1 MRLDEVKKGGKDQRG
16 RDILDVFW
24 STQDYV
30 IFQHPSGISP
40 HFSDDEEKAQ
50 RQRAAYAKIGPLLST
65 VNALRSSTVWRAGA
79 IDREI
84 ARGVAQSLEGDLQNA
99 ERTLTT
105 VRRRLRNLRTIEGRL
120 QYQVS
125 SLCAAVVAGL
135 LFALVRLFAGQEE
148 QGALSA
154 LRFAAVG
161 TFGAIGGFLSVSI
174 GIHKLGI
181 DPDTDWKINAVAG
194 ASRIVIAIIGSIFV
208 YLAIVSKLVLG
219 NLSLAD
225 SEAGLYAI
233 SLAAGFSETF
243 VPNILRH
250 LTSETEEGR
259 AQRLPAEVSDPDA
272 DR

>member
-1 MRLDEVKKGGKDQRG
+1 
-16 RDILDVFW
+16 
-24 STQDYV
+24 
-30 IFQHPSGISP
+30 
-40 HFSDDEEKAQ
+40 
-50 RQRAAYAKIGPLLST
+50 
-65 VNALRSSTVWRAGA
+65 
-79 IDREI
+79 
-84 ARGVAQSLEGDLQNA
+84 
-99 ERTLTT
+99 
-105 VRRRLRNLRTIEGRL
+105 
-120 QYQVS
+120 
-125 SLCAAVVAGL
+125 
-135 LFALVRLFAGQEE
+135 VRLFPGPEE
-148 QGALSA
+148 QHTLSA

-174 GIHKLGI
+174 GLHKLRI

-259 AQRLPAEVSDPDA
+259 AERPPAEVSDPNA